1 MADLIELDV
10 VVRDKGLKASISTV
24 ERLERQIIKAAKA
37 VDQNTISQER
47 YNKVL
52 LSAKREYKD
61 LGVSSQK
68 ATSTVRSFAAAQKK
82 AAAESNKENS
92 ALKKLKSSYDSV
104 YAAEQKRLRLKKLLR
119 AEVAAGT
126 MTLREAG
133 RELLLYRKHLHETS
147 QGFQFA
153 KNRAN
158 KFGMVA
164 QQVGYQVGDFFVQVQ
179 SGTSALVAFG
189 QQGTQLAGLL
199 PGVAGAVIGI
209 GLSLGTMLLRT
220 FLDTRDA
227 GKQLEESIKGVEN
240 ALSNLSNVSSML
252 RDTIG
257 APFSKANTQ
266 LKEYLELLEKSSA
279 AKVQDAIALAFG
291 AKGDST
297 GILNELKVLADDMTN
312 IPFYQM
318 EWLRDLVGVQYGPT
332 SEEIANA
339 EDILRVREEIAEIL
353 RGTPEQPRVIEGT
366 EGLRELGDDLLAY
379 SKQFN
384 GALGKRIRTLMFEAG
399 LTQLMVDAE
408 KAKGDAADANTKKQL
423 ALIDDLLN
431 AAEKSDAATNANLD
445 AQLALQMKQHD
456 EQLKIDALR
465 DKESFR
471 LVQEIRHA
479 KYLNK
484 FQMDKK
490 EIAISLAYLARVNYE
505 LSLKEKQFTATEIVD
520 LMKKY
525 DLLQLEKAE
534 NDRILEVQK
543 EKLKAQKELN
553 KEVEK
558 LAERLSIPFQ
568 RALELIR
575 QAKVEATVGLDAF
588 GGAGSFKYG
597 GIQTYKPESSKGGK
611 GAKPTTMEGPIK
623 TLERQIELSKALF
636 GLQGAARRE
645 EEIYMQLKFQNQDV
659 DIKAGKEEL
668 ELLAERVAL
677 EEQRTEAEQMNLKNI
692 SPLKKYVAEYAK
704 LVKLKDS
711 GLGDEAFAKEVAKLN
726 KELAKSNPLLNSF
739 TDAFADFLGRGARD
753 FKSFAEDILND
764 FKNMLIHMITT
775 AARNKIM
782 FSMSMGGS
790 ALGTA
795 AAAGGGG
802 TGSSIANLG
811 VLGNAVS
818 SFAGSGIASGFSSA
832 LGIGGYAG
840 QGLFNVVAN
849 AQVAVATGA
858 NAMAASIG
866 AAIPPLLAVA
876 AVFGMFRSRT
886 KELDSGLRVT
896 VDNMDVL
903 VKSFKTI
910 QKSKFFGL
918 VKSVRTTEE
927 KASSEV
933 SDPVVNAVATIQE
946 SVMEAASAFGVA
958 SDRFDDFTYDFEVS
972 LKGLTEDQKLEK
984 LNEEFTKLGDSFTEM
999 SGLFSN
1005 MNDLMAVYQQRLDL
1019 ENQLLVAQGEI
1030 VKLRAQELE
1039 TIHVFNRELA
1049 SQLHI
1054 IQAKTDMQSAL
1065 TAFASGISE
1074 QQGLI
1079 RRAVDALVK
1088 PLQDAIDR
1096 ARTQAEKSYNIFKAA
1111 ADKSADSAKNIV
1123 DIITSAL
1130 DSRTIRSESAELMRY
1145 QTAQKQLASF
1155 AGGASFDEASLRRAT
1170 EGVSIDS
1177 QKFFGSFEDYARDF
1191 YRTQINLEDLADV
1204 AEKELS
1210 EVEQQIDIAQK
1221 AYEVAMGTYQE
1232 AQDFNV
1238 ALNNLISDLALY
1250 TEVSA
1255 RNEPFIEQI
1264 KAEGD
1269 RQVQLLEQILE
1280 ATLKAFI
1287 PDASESDLVG
1297 NIMSVAN
1304 AMGILGVSESDVEG
1318 AVVSLNES
1326 ELVGDI
1332 GSHIEDFNS
1341 SLTAAYDRLD
1351 LSLEDIIKLN
1361 LATPFNLVDLAS
1373 AFDTTTNS
1381 TIGSEIA
1388 GPISDVNLA
1397 TFFSELNLA
1406 TPFSLVDLA
1415 SAFDTITN
1423 STIGSEIA
1431 MAMAAKASDVNL
1443 ASAFDTTTN
1452 STIGSEIADPI
1463 SDVNLA
1469 TFFSELN
1476 LATPFSLVD
1485 LSTPFSLVD
1494 LSTPFSLVDLAS
1506 AFDTTTN
1513 STIGSEMGG
1522 SIADAIKEAKITGGL
1537 EGVIGTLSSAI
1548 GDDTTGLG
1556 SIVSSLTSAISN
1568 LTGADAALVAAEQSE
1583 TNAAAIAALT
1593 TSAAVVVGQ
1602 IDEIETAERGAGTPT
1617 AAQKDTI
1624 AWYENNL
1631 QAAKSATYLPTGEY
1645 NRQLANAQGGY
1656 AGALAAVAPAEMSP
1670 EDSADLADLTAD
1682 LEDLRKQIRD
1692 LGGTPTFS
1700 SGGYHSGGMR
1710 LVGENGPELEATG
1723 PSRIYSAQQTR
1734 NMLSGGSGEVVVEL
1748 RSLRREVSELKAEQ
1762 RKVGV
1767 ENVKYNKKSYD
1778 LYREWDTVGLPAT
1791 RTA

>member
-1 MADLIELDV
+1 MADLIELDL

-37 VDQNTISQER
+37 VDQNSISQVR
-47 YNKVL
+47 YNKIL
-52 LSAKREYKD
+52 LSTKREYEA
-61 LGVSSQK
+61 LGLSSQK
-68 ATSTVRSFAAAQKK
+68 ATSTVRKFAAAQSK
-82 AAAESNKENS
+82 ATAETAKENS

-119 AEVAAGT
+119 AEVAAGN

-133 RELLLYRKHLHETS
+133 RELLLYRQRLHETS

-179 SGTSALVAFG
+179 SGASALVAFG

-199 PGVAGAVIGI
+199 PGIYGAIVGI
-209 GLSLGTMLLRT
+209 GLSLGTML
-220 FLDTRDA
+220 
-227 GKQLEESIKGVEN
+227 IKGFMDASGASQTLSE
-240 ALSNLSNVSSML
+240 ALDELGSS
-252 RDTIG
+252 
-257 APFSKANTQ
+257 
-266 LKEYLELLEKSSA
+266 SSA
-279 AKVQDAIALAFG
+279 VMASFDRLNDDKLNETFGDLTPTIKKLEDRFLALNSAAELRNLINVLDKVKESSEISFGSRMLEAFKRFGTREDIAPEMFTKKYGFSVGKKVFDDLVDGMIAQAKSGNVKGVVKAFEDLVSQATIVPKDVTLEGIALLNETKMAAVGVAESYAAIGGSAEAAVVANDKMTSNMDRYFDSLKKLWKSQDAAIKA
-291 AKGDST
+291 
-297 GILNELKVLADDMTN
+297 
-312 IPFYQM
+312 
-318 EWLRDLVGVQYGPT
+318 
-332 SEEIANA
+332 
-339 EDILRVREEIAEIL
+339 
-353 RGTPEQPRVIEGT
+353 
-366 EGLRELGDDLLAY
+366 
-379 SKQFN
+379 SK
-384 GALGKRIRTLMFEAG
+384 
-399 LTQLMVDAE
+399 D
-408 KAKGDAADANTKKQL
+408 
-423 ALIDDLLN
+423 
-431 AAEKSDAATNANLD
+431 NLD
-445 AQLALQMKQHD
+445 AQIELMMKQYD

-465 DKESFR
+465 DKETLKLDQQLWLANSINDSNADAEVIAQAKAAIAR
-471 LVQEIRHA
+471 QNQEILYKSMNFTA
-479 KYLNK
+479 DEVDLLMQSYDALQISLTTN
-484 FQMDKK
+484 K
-490 EIAISLAYLARVNYE
+490 EITEEKKRQLKVSEKISANLVTMADAEYQMFLTYQAYGEGRVAGT
-505 LSLKEKQFTATEIVD
+505 KVKPP
-520 LMKKY
+520 
-525 DLLQLEKAE
+525 KA
-534 NDRILEVQK
+534 
-543 EKLKAQKELN
+543 
-553 KEVEK
+553 
-558 LAERLSIPFQ
+558 P
-568 RALELIR
+568 
-575 QAKVEATVGLDAF
+575 
-588 GGAGSFKYG
+588 
-597 GIQTYKPESSKGGK
+597 KGK
-611 GAKPTTMEGPIK
+611 KPTTMEDPIK
-623 TLERQIELSKALF
+623 ALERQIELSKALF

-645 EEIYMQLKFQNQDV
+645 EEIYMQLKFKNQDA

-726 KELAKSNPLLNSF
+726 EELAKSNPLLNSF

-753 FKSFAEDILND
+753 FKSFAKDILND
-764 FKNMLIHMITT
+764 FKSMLIQMITT

-782 FSMSMGGS
+782 FSMGMGGG

-802 TGSSIANLG
+802 SFASQAGGSIIGSVAKSAFGSIIQGGFTGASSFGAGLSTSLG
-811 VLGNAVS
+811 LGTSINGAVS
-818 SFAGSGIASGFSSA
+818 MALSPTMASVGSAVGALAG
-832 LGIGGYAG
+832 
-840 QGLFNVVAN
+840 
-849 AQVAVATGA
+849 
-858 NAMAASIG
+858 
-866 AAIPPLLAVA
+866 PLLAVGA
-876 AVFGMFRSRT
+876 LFSFLRSKT

-903 VKSFKTI
+903 VKTFRTI
-910 QKSKFFGL
+910 QKSRFWGL
-918 VKSVRTTEE
+918 SKRVRTTEE
-927 KASSEV
+927 EASSEV
-933 SDPVVNAVATIQE
+933 SDPIVDAVATIQE

-958 SDRFDDFTYDFEVS
+958 SDKFDDFTYDFEVS

-1019 ENQLLVAQGEI
+1019 ENQLLVAQGEV
-1030 VKLRAQELE
+1030 VKLREQELE
-1039 TIHVFNRELA
+1039 TINVLNRELA
-1049 SQLHI
+1049 SRLHI
-1054 IQAKTDMQSAL
+1054 LQAKTDMQSAL

-1088 PLQDAIDR
+1088 PLQEAIDR
-1096 ARTQAEKSYNIFKAA
+1096 TRTQAEKSYNIFKAA
-1111 ADKSADSAKNIV
+1111 ADKSVDSAKNIV

-1130 DSRTIRSESAELMRY
+1130 DSRTIISESSELLRY

-1238 ALNNLISDLALY
+1238 ALNNLISDLAVY

-1280 ATLKAFI
+1280 ATLKAFN

-1304 AMGILGVSESDVEG
+1304 AMGILGVSESDLEG
-1318 AVVSLNES
+1318 AVVPLNES

-1341 SLTAAYDRLD
+1341 SLTAAYDRLG
-1351 LSLEDIIKLN
+1351 LSLEDITKLN
-1361 LATPFNLVDLAS
+1361 LATPF
-1373 AFDTTTNS
+1373 
-1381 TIGSEIA
+1381 SE
-1388 GPISDVNLA
+1388 
-1397 TFFSELNLA
+1397 
-1406 TPFSLVDLA
+1406 
-1415 SAFDTITN
+1415 
-1423 STIGSEIA
+1423 
-1431 MAMAAKASDVNL
+1431 
-1443 ASAFDTTTN
+1443 
-1452 STIGSEIADPI
+1452 
-1463 SDVNLA
+1463 
-1469 TFFSELN
+1469 
-1476 LATPFSLVD
+1476 VD
-1485 LSTPFSLVD
+1485 LSTPFSEVD
-1494 LSTPFSLVDLAS
+1494 LSTPFSEVDLS
-1506 AFDTTTN
+1506 KGFSSEVNT
-1513 STIGSEMGG
+1513 TIGSEMGG

-1537 EGVIGTLSSAI
+1537 EGVIGALNSAI

-1568 LTGADAALVAAEQSE
+1568 LTDANTALAAAEQSK
-1583 TNAAAIAALT
+1583 AIAN
-1593 TSAAVVVGQ
+1593 V
-1602 IDEIETAERGAGTPT
+1602 TAT
-1617 AAQKDTI
+1617 AARVNAEI
-1624 AWYENNL
+1624 ANLESSIGTTATGATPEQESQLASL
-1631 QAAKSATYLPTGEY
+1631 QAQLKEEQSKDGEDRNLGTGHYSILIKLLNQEI
-1645 NRQLANAQGGY
+1645 AAQVG
-1656 AGALAAVAPAEMSP
+1656 PAEMSP
-1670 EDSADLADLTAD
+1670 EDSATLANLTAD
-1682 LEDLRKQIRD
+1682 LEALRGQIRD

>member
-1 MADLIELDV
+1 MADLIELDL

-37 VDQNTISQER
+37 VDQNSISQVR
-47 YNKVL
+47 YNKIL
-52 LSAKREYKD
+52 LSTKREYEA
-61 LGVSSQK
+61 LGLSSQK
-68 ATSTVRSFAAAQKK
+68 STSTVRAFAAAQRK
-82 AAAESNKENS
+82 ATAEAAKENS

-119 AEVAAGT
+119 AEVAAGN

-133 RELLLYRKHLHETS
+133 RELLLYRQRLHETS

-199 PGVAGAVIGI
+199 PGIYGAVVGI
-209 GLSLGTMLLRT
+209 GLSLGTMILRT

-227 GKQLEESIKGVEN
+227 GKQLEESVKAVGEALDDLSSTTSMLESTLGAPISAATERLQNYLLLLKKAKSQETFKEVSISFNQLLKEIGTGAEKLEEGSFMQKFILGTKFGPSKEDLSNAEYLLKVQGELAEVIKG
-240 ALSNLSNVSSML
+240 
-252 RDTIG
+252 T
-257 APFSKANTQ
+257 TQ
-266 LKEYLELLEKSSA
+266 
-279 AKVQDAIALAFG
+279 
-291 AKGDST
+291 
-297 GILNELKVLADDMTN
+297 
-312 IPFYQM
+312 
-318 EWLRDLVGVQYGPT
+318 
-332 SEEIANA
+332 
-339 EDILRVREEIAEIL
+339 
-353 RGTPEQPRVIEGT
+353 QPRIVETSADIAA
-366 EGLRELGDDLLAY
+366 LGDDLLAF
-379 SKQFN
+379 SEKH
-384 GALGKRIRTLMFEAG
+384 GDVMKKRIEGVLLETG
-399 LTQLMVDAE
+399 LVQLMADELSTLADDQAKAGDEHDAQV
-408 KAKGDAADANTKKQL
+408 K
-423 ALIDDLLN
+423 
-431 AAEKSDAATNANLD
+431 ATNANLD
-445 AQLALQMKQHD
+445 AQLALQMKQYT
-456 EQLKIDALR
+456 EQQKIDALR
-465 DKESFR
+465 DKENFR
-471 LVQEIRHA
+471 LDQEITHA

-490 EIAISLAYLARVNYE
+490 EIAISLADIARINYE

-520 LMKKY
+520 LMEKY
-525 DLLQLEKAE
+525 DLLQAEKAE
-534 NDRILEVQK
+534 NDRILELQK

-553 KEVEK
+553 REVEK
-558 LAERLSIPFQ
+558 LAERLSIPFE

-575 QAKVEATVGLDAF
+575 QAKEEATVGLDAF
-588 GGAGSFKYG
+588 GGPGSFKYG
-597 GIQTYKPESSKGGK
+597 GIQTYTPESLK

-623 TLERQIELSKALF
+623 ALERQIELSKALF

-645 EEIYMQLKFQNQDV
+645 EEIYMQLKFKNQDA

-726 KELAKSNPLLNSF
+726 EELAKSNPLLNSF

-753 FKSFAEDILND
+753 FKSFAKDILND
-764 FKNMLIHMITT
+764 FKSMLIQMITT

-782 FSMSMGGS
+782 FSMGMGGG

-802 TGSSIANLG
+802 SFASQAGGSIIGSVAKSAFGSIIQGGFTGASSFGAGLSTSLG
-811 VLGNAVS
+811 LGTSINGAVS
-818 SFAGSGIASGFSSA
+818 MALSPTMASVGSAVGALAG
-832 LGIGGYAG
+832 
-840 QGLFNVVAN
+840 
-849 AQVAVATGA
+849 
-858 NAMAASIG
+858 
-866 AAIPPLLAVA
+866 PLLAVGA
-876 AVFGMFRSRT
+876 LFSFLRSKT

-903 VKSFKTI
+903 VKTFRTI
-910 QKSKFFGL
+910 QKSRFWGL
-918 VKSVRTTEE
+918 SKKVRTTEE
-927 KASSEV
+927 EASSEV
-933 SDPVVNAVATIQE
+933 SDPIVDAVATIQE

-958 SDRFDDFTYDFEVS
+958 SDKFDDFTYDFEVS
-972 LKGLTEDQKLEK
+972 LKGLTEDQKVEK

-1019 ENQLLVAQGEI
+1019 ENQLLVAQGEV
-1030 VKLRAQELE
+1030 VKLREQELE
-1039 TIHVFNRELA
+1039 TINVLNRDLA
-1049 SQLHI
+1049 TRIHLL
-1054 IQAKTDMQSAL
+1054 QAEGDTQSAL

-1096 ARTQAEKSYNIFKAA
+1096 TRTQAEKSYNIFKAA
-1111 ADKSADSAKNIV
+1111 ADKSVDSAKNIV

-1130 DSRTIRSESAELMRY
+1130 DSRTIISESAELMRY

-1221 AYEVAMGTYQE
+1221 AYEVAMGTHQE
-1232 AQDFNV
+1232 VVDLNAAIETLAQD
-1238 ALNNLISDLALY
+1238 LNIYEATKLA
-1250 TEVSA
+1250 
-1255 RNEPFIEQI
+1255 NEPLIKMVQDEGNRQIELLDSI
-1264 KAEGD
+1264 LVETTK
-1269 RQVQLLEQILE
+1269 QVNTQLGI
-1280 ATLKAFI
+1280 
-1287 PDASESDLVG
+1287 ESSMADLVG
-1297 NIMSVAN
+1297 NTVSIGE
-1304 AMGILGVSESDVEG
+1304 AMGVLGLESESLAGGVLALEDIEKDINGNVTDLGLYIVDFDGSVKKLDASVFNMTGTVDDLDGDITDLFNNISLLDGGIDGFGTKVDELGVSTD
-1318 AVVSLNES
+1318 
-1326 ELVGDI
+1326 
-1332 GSHIEDFNS
+1332 
-1341 SLTAAYDRLD
+1341 D
-1351 LSLEDIIKLN
+1351 LGID
-1361 LATPFNLVDLAS
+1361 
-1373 AFDTTTNS
+1373 
-1381 TIGSEIA
+1381 
-1388 GPISDVNLA
+1388 
-1397 TFFSELNLA
+1397 
-1406 TPFSLVDLA
+1406 
-1415 SAFDTITN
+1415 ITN
-1423 STIGSEIA
+1423 LGTTLTSA
-1431 MAMAAKASDVNL
+1431 MTS
-1443 ASAFDTTTN
+1443 
-1452 STIGSEIADPI
+1452 
-1463 SDVNLA
+1463 
-1469 TFFSELN
+1469 
-1476 LATPFSLVD
+1476 
-1485 LSTPFSLVD
+1485 
-1494 LSTPFSLVDLAS
+1494 
-1506 AFDTTTN
+1506 
-1513 STIGSEMGG
+1513 
-1522 SIADAIKEAKITGGL
+1522 
-1537 EGVIGTLSSAI
+1537 
-1548 GDDTTGLG
+1548 LG
-1556 SIVSSLTSAISN
+1556 SIVSSLSNAVSGLSASN
-1568 LTGADAALVAAEQSE
+1568 NNLATAQQKAENASKIASITTTAAGVAR
-1583 TNAAAIAALT
+1583 
-1593 TSAAVVVGQ
+1593 Q
-1602 IDEIETAERGAGTPT
+1602 IGEIETAERGAGTPT
-1617 AAQKDTI
+1617 TAQQASLDRLQEYLESHQYIDQEGEKKRMI
-1624 AWYENNL
+1624 A
-1631 QAAKSATYLPTGEY
+1631 QT
-1645 NRQLANAQGGY
+1645 QGQIDVI
-1656 AGALAAVAPAEMSP
+1656 LSAVAPAEMSP
-1670 EDSADLADLTAD
+1670 EDSATLANLTAD
-1682 LEDLRKQIRD
+1682 LEALRGQIRD

-1710 LVGENGPELEATG
+1710 LVGESGPELEATG

-1791 RTA
+1791 RTV